1 MGCVADVPGKTDIP
15 MTRSLWFVHVMLV
28 LAMMGVGGIA
38 GTILSGDPLDQSHM
52 TQLWLAAVAFG
63 ALAAASLTTSFI
75 LSKAGFYRSSVLA
88 AIRHAQLR
96 G

>member
-1 MGCVADVPGKTDIP
+1 MI
-15 MTRSLWFVHVMLV
+15 RSLWFIHGMLV

-38 GTILSGDPLDQSHM
+38 GTILSNDPLDLSHM

-63 ALAAASLTTSFI
+63 AIVAASLTTSFI
-75 LSKAGFYRSSVLA
+75 LSRSGFR
-88 AIRHAQLR
+88 RPMAQPAMRQPHLR

>member
-1 MGCVADVPGKTDIP
+1 

-38 GTILSGDPLDQSHM
+38 GTILSGDPLDQPHI

-63 ALAAASLTTSFI
+63 ALAVASLTTSFI
-75 LSKAGFYRSSVLA
+75 LSKAGFQRAVARSA
-88 AIRHAQLR
+88 MRHSQFR

>member
-1 MGCVADVPGKTDIP
+1 
-15 MTRSLWFVHVMLV
+15 MLV

-38 GTILSGDPLDQSHM
+38 GTIVSSDPLDQPHM

-63 ALAAASLTTSFI
+63 ALVAASLTTTFI
-75 LSKAGFYRSSVLA
+75 LSKSGFPRLLA
-88 AIRHAQLR
+88 QPGLRHSNPR

>member
-1 MGCVADVPGKTDIP
+1 MN
-15 MTRSLWFVHVMLV
+15 RSLWFVHGMLV

-38 GTILSGDPLDQSHM
+38 GTILSSDPLDQSNM
-52 TQLWLAAVAFG
+52 KLLWLAAVAFG

-75 LSKAGFYRSSVLA
+75 LTKAGFHRAVAQSA
-88 AIRHAQLR
+88 MRHPQRR